1 MSSELLKR
9 REEERGYAA
18 KGAKGDRSEK
28 NWTHKTGR
36 LKAPLDPKS

>member
-18 KGAKGDRSEK
+18 KGAKGDRSGK
-28 NWTHKTGR
+28 KLDTQNWEAKG
-36 LKAPLDPKS
+36 AA